1 MVATSE
7 SLRVAARDRELS
19 VPIHRP
25 QAHRSAPGA
34 WTTAVLCTGYPPT
47 ARGTRWSASAAGN
60 NGRPDCPLVR
70 HRRSRVVPGTRR
82 LRPSR
87 ESKRAK
93 RGAFWGNMSAP
104 RVISRS
110 TARAQMLTRQ
120 RVRSAPRLPP
130 SSDPPLCS
138 LPRRRRRRT
147 APPGCADAER
157 SPGLTA
163 RPCARA

>member
-70 HRRSRVVPGTRR
+70 HRRSRVVPSTRR
-82 LRPSR
+82 LRQGVEEGQARGIPGGTCQR
-87 ESKRAK
+87 RALF
-93 RGAFWGNMSAP
+93 RDLRPAP
-104 RVISRS
+104 RCSLVSVFGR
-110 TARAQMLTRQ
+110 RRDFH
-120 RVRSAPRLPP
+120 RLPI
-130 SSDPPLCS
+130 
-138 LPRRRRRRT
+138 RRF
-147 APPGCADAER
+147 APFLVAGGAEQHHLDA
-157 SPGLTA
+157 PT
-163 RPCARA
+163 